1 MQRKKPKNTHKH
13 KIIGIWFVLMLLFI
27 SELLLY
33 TWCRVQCIRDG
44 YAISKATERHRQLVA
59 LQNKLKVEFAHLK
72 SPERIAQIA
81 KDRFGLTAPTPEQMI
96 IIP

>member
-1 MQRKKPKNTHKH
+1 MS
-13 KIIGIWFVLMLLFI
+13 IFI

-44 YAISKATERHRQLVA
+44 YAISKATGRHRQLVT
-59 LQNKLKVEFAHLK
+59 LQNKLKVELAHLK

-81 KDRFGLTAPTPEQMI
+81 KDQFGLTAPTPEQMI
-96 IIP
+96 IIL

>member
-1 MQRKKPKNTHKH
+1 MQRKKKKDVRKH
-13 KIIGIWFVLMLLFI
+13 KIIGIWFVLMVLFI

-59 LQNKLKVEFAHLK
+59 LQSKLRVELAHLK

-81 KDRFGLTAPTPEQMI
+81 KGRFGLTAPTPEQII